1 MAIAVV
7 YKVPAMSADQY
18 RQSWIGGPPV
28 APPAGLI
35 FHTGIGEDTSFF
47 TVTVWESR
55 AAYDAFAFRIR
66 GAGDSSRSPLPSASR
81 HVKWTRSRGFAP
93 FNRALSPSLSP
104 IADPG

>member
-7 YKVPAMSADQY
+7 YRVPAMSADQY

-35 FHTGIGEDTSFF
+35 FHAGIGEDNSFF

-55 AAYDAFAFRIR
+55 EAYDAFASVF
-66 GAGDSSRSPLPSASR
+66 AQ
-81 HVKWTRSRGFAP
+81 VMNERGFEFGKP
-93 FNRALSPSLSP
+93 EILQVHHFLLPRVT
-104 IADPG
+104 

>member
-7 YKVPAMSADQY
+7 YRVPAMSADQY

-35 FHTGIGEDTSFF
+35 FHAGIGEDASFF

-55 AAYDAFAFRIR
+55 AAYDALAPVFAQVMK
-66 GAGDSSRSPLPSASR
+66 D
-81 HVKWTRSRGFAP
+81 RGFEFGKP
-93 FNRALSPSLSP
+93 EILPVHHCLPPR
-104 IADPG
+104 IT